1 MEGSSGVGYSRKR
14 AGRDGKP
21 RYTAY
26 YWDIKGRER
35 SAGTFGSRK
44 DADKAWQRA
53 DAKLAEG
60 RIGDP
65 ARGRM
70 TFQRYVEEIWL
81 PHHVVEPTT
90 RQSYVYSIRKH
101 LMPEFGPMRMVE
113 ILPEHVRAWVV
124 RLSADG
130 VSPKTIRNNKAILSA
145 IFSTALNDQ
154 VTFLHPCKG
163 VKTPTVPVRPRT
175 IITPGQ
181 FDQLYQALPDVVAR
195 LLVETA
201 IESGLRWGE
210 LSELRVRDLDL
221 RTGILTVSR
230 AVIEVNPKFHPE
242 RGRFLVKEY
251 PKDKEYRRFKLSAQ
265 IVRKLQAHV
274 QDHGLSRGDLL
285 FPIPADTTPATAPTP
300 ASVPARL
307 GLTEPNGK
315 GRQYRH
321 GTLSGYAAGKCR
333 CRSCKS
339 AYTAY
344 RARRRAAGKDG
355 PRGSRSRDSDGHIP
369 ADWFRRQVWQS
380 AVQAADLGIR
390 VRIHDLRH
398 AHASWLLA
406 GGADLQVVKERLGHG
421 SIATTEKYL
430 HTLPE
435 ADETALDALSRI
447 RSRATENPVQH
458 RQRDTR
464 SMSAMGYAA
473 VRPYTVPDTLD
484 ELTGPTRG
492 AVELPGHLD
501 WGPRRVYDLDDF
513 SDSRLLYMRVIRE
526 STHVED
532 LRRFL
537 NAQVL
542 QRLWPELVLPPRVRA
557 LWENRFPSLGRAA

>member
-1 MEGSSGVGYSRKR
+1 MGYSRRR

-35 SAGTFGSRK
+35 SAGTFSSKK

-53 DAKLAEG
+53 EAKLAEG
-60 RIGDP
+60 RVGDP

-70 TFQRYVEEIWL
+70 TFRRYVEETWL
-81 PHHVVEPTT
+81 PNHVVELTT
-90 RQSYVYSIRKH
+90 RQSYTYSIYKH

-124 RLSADG
+124 KLSGDG
-130 VSPKTIRNNKAILSA
+130 VTPKTIRNNKAILSA

-154 VTFLHPCKG
+154 VTFLHPGKG

-175 IITPGQ
+175 IITPRQ
-181 FDQLYQALPDVVAR
+181 FDLLYQALPDAIAR

-221 RTGILTVSR
+221 CTGILTVSR
-230 AVIEVNPKFHPE
+230 AVVEVNPKFHPE

-274 QDHGLSRGDLL
+274 NDRGLGCDDLL
-285 FPIPADTTPATAPTP
+285 FEVTSEGAATAVPVDMP
-300 ASVPARL
+300 APLGL
-307 GLTEPNGK
+307 GLTEPNDK

-321 GTLSGYAAGKCR
+321 GTLSGYAAGRCR
-333 CRSCKS
+333 CRQCKS
-339 AYTAY
+339 AYAVY
-344 RARRRAAGKDG
+344 RERRRAAGKDD
-355 PRGSRSRDSDGHIP
+355 PRRSRSHDTDGHIP
-369 ADWFRRQVWQS
+369 ADWFRCQVWQP
-380 AVQAADLGIR
+380 AVQAASLGIR

-430 HTLPE
+430 HTLPQ

-447 RSRATENPVQH
+447 RGRATENLVQS
-458 RQRDTR
+458 RLRDTGNV
-464 SMSAMGYAA
+464 SAMGYAA

-501 WGPRRVYDLDDF
+501 WGPRREYNLDDF

-542 QRLWPELVLPPRVRA
+542 RRLWPDLVLPPRVRA